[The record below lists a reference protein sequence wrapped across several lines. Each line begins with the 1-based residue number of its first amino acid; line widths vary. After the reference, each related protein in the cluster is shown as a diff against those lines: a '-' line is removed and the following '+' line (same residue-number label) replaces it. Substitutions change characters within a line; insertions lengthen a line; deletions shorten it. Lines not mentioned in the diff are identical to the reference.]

1 MKTLRNNEKYI
12 MSERKIKELHLFQGV
27 GGMCPLVST
36 LEFALIVWIHDLMI
50 YRISM
55 TIMKM
60 AIGSIFKKMEEYMI
74 IRKVAMM
81 IMFN

>member
-1 MKTLRNNEKYI
+1 

-27 GGMCPLVST
+27 GGMCPLVT
-36 LEFALIVWIHDLMI
+36 LIVWIHDLII